1 MAVTR
6 CAWAGSDP
14 LLVAYHDE
22 EWGVPAHDERTL
34 FEFLVLEG
42 AQAGLSWRTILAKR
56 RRYRQVF
63 ARFQP
68 ARVARFGA
76 RDVTRLLRDAGI
88 VRNRL
93 KIEAA
98 IGNARAVLELRRD
111 GGSLDR
117 HLWSFVG
124 GVPIQNRWRSTR
136 EVPATTPEATA
147 MSRDLVRRGF
157 RFVGPTICYALM
169 QATGMV
175 NDHTADC
182 FRHRQLARG
191 SRR

>member
-1 MAVTR
+1 VPVTR
-6 CAWAGSDP
+6 CDWGGSDP

-56 RRYRQVF
+56 PRYRQVF
-63 ARFQP
+63 ARFDP
-68 ARVARFGA
+68 KRVARFGA
-76 RDVTRLLRDAGI
+76 RDVARLLRDDGI

-93 KIEAA
+93 KIHAA
-98 IGNARAVLELRRD
+98 IANARAVLELQRD

-124 GVPIQNRWRSTR
+124 GAPLQNRWRTVR

-147 MSRDLVRRGF
+147 MSRDLVQRGF

-175 NDHTADC
+175 NDHTTDC
-182 FRHRQLARG
+182 FRHRQLAR
-191 SRR
+191 RRRG

>member
-1 MAVTR
+1 VPVTR
-6 CAWAGSDP
+6 CGWAGSDP

-22 EWGVPAHDERTL
+22 EWGVPAHDDRTL

-56 RRYRQVF
+56 PRYRQVF
-63 ARFQP
+63 ARFDP
-68 ARVARFGA
+68 GRVARFGT
-76 RDVTRLLRDAGI
+76 RDVARLLRDDGI

-93 KIEAA
+93 KIDAA
-98 IGNARAVLELRRD
+98 IANARAVLELQRD

-124 GVPIQNRWRSTR
+124 GAPVQNRWRTMR
-136 EVPATTPEATA
+136 EVPATTPAATA
-147 MSRDLVRRGF
+147 MSRDLIRRGF

-182 FRHRQLARG
+182 FRRRQLARG
-191 SRR
+191 SRH